1 MDKKQKDIIIS
12 TMIKTFIVIYIVIF
26 VIGIVKLF
34 RGYSPAECFWELL
47 LIFIMPVA
55 GYFFL
60 TNRRKAYFPV
70 RIAGLRVR
78 PKQTRKALKGRIK
91 AYILDSLQYAIVIS
105 LLIFC
110 LDIWDAHSAGTLSGY
125 GVQDWLGA
133 VGRMLLQL
141 MGFFAGYFAIDFV
154 IYETKAKKYMEQRR
168 RRERRKKKYRE
179 ELMGTT
185 EEPAEGTTED
195 TMKETESTM
204 EEAAEETAENTM
216 EAGSSSDESLFNTA
230 FFYDDFISSESAK

>member
-110 LDIWDAHSAGTLSGY
+110 LDIWDAHSAGTLAGY

-168 RRERRKKKYRE
+168 RRERRKYRR
-179 ELMGTT
+179 
-185 EEPAEGTTED
+185 
-195 TMKETESTM
+195 S
-204 EEAAEETAENTM
+204 
-216 EAGSSSDESLFNTA
+216 
-230 FFYDDFISSESAK
+230 II

>member
-70 RIAGLRVR
+70 RI
-78 PKQTRKALKGRIK
+78 IK

-110 LDIWDAHSAGTLSGY
+110 LDIWDAHSAGTLAGY

-195 TMKETESTM
+195 TMKKTESTM

>member
-125 GVQDWLGA
+125 GAQDWLGA

-185 EEPAEGTTED
+185 EEPAEATTE
-195 TMKETESTM
+195 TAT
-204 EEAAEETAENTM
+204 EETTAETT
-216 EAGSSSDESLFNTA
+216 EAGTSSADSPSPIPS
-230 FFYDDFISSESAK
+230 FYDDFISSESEQ